1 MSLGAHDWTA
11 RHVRYSRVANI
22 SLHPRFHWRGLRVHH
37 LPEDDLAILT
47 LAQDTPFSASV
58 RPVCL
63 PAARS
68 WKDYS
73 GGPLKCH
80 ITKHCSCPG
89 EVGTIS
95 GWGLQYTEPG
105 GQGSQPGVLQVGSHL
120 EHGI

>member
-1 MSLGAHDWTA
+1 MSLGAHDWTDA

-37 LPEDDLAILT
+37 LPEYDLAILT
-47 LAQDTPFSASV
+47 LAEDTPFSASV

-73 GGPLKCH
+73 GGL
-80 ITKHCSCPG
+80 
-89 EVGTIS
+89 
-95 GWGLQYTEPG
+95 
-105 GQGSQPGVLQVGSHL
+105 
-120 EHGI
+120 

>member
-37 LPEDDLAILT
+37 LPEYDLAILT
-47 LAQDTPFSASV
+47 LAEDTPFSASV

-80 ITKHCSCPG
+80 ITKH
-89 EVGTIS
+89 
-95 GWGLQYTEPG
+95 
-105 GQGSQPGVLQVGSHL
+105 
-120 EHGI
+120 